1 MLVPSLQLS
10 IDLTPSGV
18 TLYEGAH
25 VTLTCTGTLP
35 VSVPSV
41 TVSSSWT
48 GPDEQQ
54 VTTSD
59 MLSVS
64 QTVMTGDR
72 EYQSTVVLFPTSVN
86 NSGLYT
92 CTMDTHT
99 IYSSKP
105 LSSNSS
111 VVPIVKGIYR
121 NFKLNYL

>member
-1 MLVPSLQLS
+1 MLVPLLRIS

-41 TVSSSWT
+41 TISGSWT

-54 VTTSD
+54 ITTSD
-59 MLSVS
+59 TLNVS

-72 EYQSTVVLFPTSVN
+72 EYQSTVVIFPSSVN
-86 NSGLYT
+86 DSGLYT
-92 CTMDTHT
+92 CTMNAHT
-99 IYSSKP
+99 MIFNVRDST
-105 LSSNSS
+105 SNNSL
-111 VVPIVKGIYR
+111 IVDIKGD
-121 NFKLNYL
+121 